1 MSRAEYRL
9 DQSRAPFL
17 EGLKQY
23 SLDKII
29 PFHTPGHKQGRSL
42 DPGLQSALGKLPFL
56 LDVSDEIASQA
67 HGNDSEKVLREAE
80 ALAADAF
87 GAKTTFF
94 LHNGTTAGIQA
105 MLLAARQWAGH
116 NLPVEDPLREDV
128 VEVLVPRSVHRS
140 VLGGLIL
147 AGLAPRFIS
156 DTWDAEWSIP
166 LPPSPDAWQAAAAES
181 HALAAYFD
189 TYPNYYGIAGHL
201 DKTADLAAGGD
212 KLLLVDEAHGAHFRF
227 HPSLPPT
234 ALSLGADAS
243 AQSAHKVLGVLTQAS
258 MLHVNNEELAALMP
272 QVLGILQSTS
282 PSFLLYA
289 SLDAGRRQMAQTGK
303 QLWQRGLELSS
314 SARERINRIP
324 GLQCLGEEIL
334 NKPEVRFWDPT
345 KLLIR
350 VDGLGLSGSEAE
362 ARLRAKGIQVELA
375 GLNHVLALI
384 AIGDGP
390 EEVGALVRA
399 LEELAREENSCR
411 QSAPAKLSQLPR
423 PGEMLLSPRR
433 AVLSPRKE
441 MELAAAEGEI
451 AAEAVLPYPPGI
463 PVLVPGEKITAES
476 IDFLQECRRKGI
488 EVRGWANTSRETI
501 WVVDID

>member
-181 HALAAYFD
+181 HA
-189 TYPNYYGIAGHL
+189 
-201 DKTADLAAGGD
+201 
-212 KLLLVDEAHGAHFRF
+212 
-227 HPSLPPT
+227 
-234 ALSLGADAS
+234 
-243 AQSAHKVLGVLTQAS
+243 
-258 MLHVNNEELAALMP
+258 
-272 QVLGILQSTS
+272 
-282 PSFLLYA
+282 
-289 SLDAGRRQMAQTGK
+289 
-303 QLWQRGLELSS
+303 
-314 SARERINRIP
+314 
-324 GLQCLGEEIL
+324 
-334 NKPEVRFWDPT
+334 
-345 KLLIR
+345 
-350 VDGLGLSGSEAE
+350 
-362 ARLRAKGIQVELA
+362 
-375 GLNHVLALI
+375 
-384 AIGDGP
+384 
-390 EEVGALVRA
+390 
-399 LEELAREENSCR
+399 
-411 QSAPAKLSQLPR
+411 
-423 PGEMLLSPRR
+423 
-433 AVLSPRKE
+433 
-441 MELAAAEGEI
+441 
-451 AAEAVLPYPPGI
+451 
-463 PVLVPGEKITAES
+463 
-476 IDFLQECRRKGI
+476 
-488 EVRGWANTSRETI
+488 
-501 WVVDID
+501 

>member
-1 MSRAEYRL
+1 
-9 DQSRAPFL
+9 
-17 EGLKQY
+17 
-23 SLDKII
+23 
-29 PFHTPGHKQGRSL
+29 
-42 DPGLQSALGKLPFL
+42 
-56 LDVSDEIASQA
+56 
-67 HGNDSEKVLREAE
+67 
-80 ALAADAF
+80 
-87 GAKTTFF
+87 
-94 LHNGTTAGIQA
+94 
-105 MLLAARQWAGH
+105 
-116 NLPVEDPLREDV
+116 
-128 VEVLVPRSVHRS
+128 
-140 VLGGLIL
+140 
-147 AGLAPRFIS
+147 
-156 DTWDAEWSIP
+156 
-166 LPPSPDAWQAAAAES
+166 
-181 HALAAYFD
+181 
-189 TYPNYYGIAGHL
+189 
-201 DKTADLAAGGD
+201 
-212 KLLLVDEAHGAHFRF
+212 
-227 HPSLPPT
+227 
-234 ALSLGADAS
+234 
-243 AQSAHKVLGVLTQAS
+243 